1 MELDRLQV
9 QALSDRE
16 LAECLRGEIED
27 AGNFHL
33 FVTEALA
40 RILIGRQWFA
50 AVPADFVD
58 PADSPP
64 AAAK

>member
-1 MELDRLQV
+1 MDLDRLQV

-16 LAECLRGEIED
+16 LAEYLRGDIED
-27 AGNFHL
+27 TVNFHYL
-33 FVTEALA
+33 VTEALA

-58 PADSPP
+58 PADP
-64 AAAK
+64 AR